1 MPDSSFDRSLEDLLE
16 YSDSPEPEKFVI
28 DVMQGVRRQHRT
40 RKLILSVF
48 SLIGAVFGLVG
59 AMLLSDRITW
69 LFTEALSA
77 TGVMQIVLGI
87 IAALAFYT
95 WFMNE
100 DLGVVG

>member
-1 MPDSSFDRSLEDLLE
+1 MPDSSFDQSLEKLLE
-16 YSDSPEPEKFVI
+16 YSDSPEPAEFVVG
-28 DVMQGVRRQHRT
+28 VMRGVRRRQRT

-48 SLIGAVFGLVG
+48 GLIGAVFGLVG

-77 TGVMQIVLGI
+77 IGVMQIVLGI

-100 DLGVVG
+100 DLSVAS